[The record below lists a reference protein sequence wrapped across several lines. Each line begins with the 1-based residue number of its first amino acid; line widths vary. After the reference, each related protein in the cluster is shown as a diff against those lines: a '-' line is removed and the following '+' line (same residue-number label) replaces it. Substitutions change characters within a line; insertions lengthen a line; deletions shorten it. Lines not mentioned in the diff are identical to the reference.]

1 MIVYDTPPMS
11 SSMKRF
17 WKKLLPKSSTLEMK
31 VAVLYN
37 AVTLFVTLEA
47 VTNQGTIIFKNMGAL
62 LVFFFCIRLIPQ
74 Q

>member
-1 MIVYDTPPMS
+1 
-11 SSMKRF
+11 
-17 WKKLLPKSSTLEMK
+17 MK